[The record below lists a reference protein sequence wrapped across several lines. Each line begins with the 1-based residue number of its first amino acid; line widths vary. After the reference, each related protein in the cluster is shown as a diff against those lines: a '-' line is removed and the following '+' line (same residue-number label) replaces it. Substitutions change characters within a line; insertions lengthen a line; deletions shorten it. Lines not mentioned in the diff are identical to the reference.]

1 VLCTCKIMLNMPE
14 TRQLIEIQDK
24 YLMGQAGEACC
35 LNIATLNKYIYQQ
48 WKELLNTKLT
58 IKRIKYLL
66 DDQVLNM

>member
-1 VLCTCKIMLNMPE
+1 MLCTCKIMLNMPE

-24 YLMGQAGEACC
+24 YLMGQVGEARF

>member
-1 VLCTCKIMLNMPE
+1 MPK

-24 YLMGQAGEACC
+24 YLMGQVGEVCC
-35 LNIATLNKYIYQQ
+35 PNIATLNKYIYQQ